1 MTMLETKPAELAH
14 TFTADTCFV
23 GTPAMPACADCTSL
37 GSETSTRS
45 GLCLGTIDSP
55 LLSPSMC
62 IVRLVQSFDDTSSM
76 PVRLQTAPPGP
87 VPPSTVPSDIASQ
100 SSDEASDSSRNT
112 CLPSVAI
119 PTMTLPLAASDP
131 SVPATNGDV
140 TSRADGPTEVRLFPT
155 VAATRLLGTSS
166 QAVSYTH
173 LRA

>member
-1 MTMLETKPAELAH
+1 MLDTKPAELAH

-23 GTPAMPACADCTSL
+23 GTPAIPACADCTSL

-45 GLCLGTIDSP
+45 GLCPRTIDSP

-62 IVRLVQSFDDTSSM
+62 IVTLVQPFDDTSSM

-87 VPPSTVPSDIASQ
+87 VPPTTVPSDIAIQ
-100 SSDEASDSSRNT
+100 SSDEASEDSSRYT

-140 TSRADGPTEVRLFPT
+140 TSRADGPTEVRFFPT
-155 VAATRLLGTSS
+155 VAATRLLDTFS
-166 QAVSYTH
+166 QELSRGA
-173 LRA
+173 